1 MKSEKA
7 ELPGVVLIQ
16 PDVFGDSRGYF
27 VETWHKQRYEEAG
40 IPGTFVQD
48 NMSYSERGVLRGL
61 HFQNPQAQGK
71 LVSVIEGE
79 IYDVAVDI
87 RVGSPTFGRWVGVT
101 LSRENRRQMFVPEG
115 CAHGFCVVSP
125 AALVTYKCTALY
137 ARETEASVLWNDPA
151 IGVKWPIE
159 QPTLSAKDQAALTL
173 DELLKQGR
181 LPKYLEPR

>member
-1 MKSEKA
+1 VKAEKA
-7 ELPGVVLIQ
+7 ELPGVVLVQ

-27 VETWHKQRYEEAG
+27 VETWHKERYEAAG
-40 IPGTFVQD
+40 IPGAFVQD

-79 IYDVAVDI
+79 IFDVAVDI

-101 LSRENRRQMFVPEG
+101 LSRENRRQMFIPEG
-115 CAHGFCVVSP
+115 CAHGFCVVSA

-151 IGVKWPIE
+151 IGVKWPLDR
-159 QPTLSAKDQAALTL
+159 PTLSAKDEAALPL
-173 DELLKQGR
+173 EELARQGR
-181 LPKYLEPR
+181 LPRYLAQP